1 MSKKVSLQEII
12 ESVLGDKGV
21 EYDIANDSTVRS
33 LQRAFDRLIEK
44 LGSDKEVLK
53 HGGRNIEFEESEIP
67 FMKVLISQLYDGR
80 GLIGEFA
87 NDGNRNRLFSS
98 KDVRELIQSLIDE
111 AEKTGM
117 SEYELKE
124 IAKFFD
130 NIFLYS
136 HKRTIEYCHELIDAL
151 AMNLVEFPISIQ
163 SLYVNK
169 LEHIL
174 KKEFALRIAESATNI
189 LEIADI
195 INSTKKEAGDN
206 IGIQSY
212 SEFDPEIRF
221 EYINRDKR
229 VLKRIQEDDDLRQ
242 YIEKKIGRK
251 AEEIFNY
258 ASLEN

>member
-1 MSKKVSLQEII
+1 
-12 ESVLGDKGV
+12 
-21 EYDIANDSTVRS
+21 
-33 LQRAFDRLIEK
+33 
-44 LGSDKEVLK
+44 
-53 HGGRNIEFEESEIP
+53 
-67 FMKVLISQLYDGR
+67 
-80 GLIGEFA
+80 
-87 NDGNRNRLFSS
+87 
-98 KDVRELIQSLIDE
+98 
-111 AEKTGM
+111 
-117 SEYELKE
+117 
-124 IAKFFD
+124 
-130 NIFLYS
+130 
-136 HKRTIEYCHELIDAL
+136 
-151 AMNLVEFPISIQ
+151 MNLVEFPISIQ
-163 SLYVNK
+163 SLYLDK

-229 VLKRIQEDDDLRQ
+229 VLKRIQEDDDLWQ

>member
-1 MSKKVSLQEII
+1 MSKKVSLQTII
-12 ESVLGDKGV
+12 KSVLDDKGV
-21 EYDIANDSTVRS
+21 KYDIANDSTVRS
-33 LQRAFDRLIEK
+33 VRRAFDRLIGK

-53 HGGRNIEFEESEIP
+53 YGGRNMEFEEPEIP
-67 FMKVLISQLYDGR
+67 FMKVLISQLYDGS

-87 NDGNRNRLFSS
+87 NECNRNKAFSS

-117 SEYELKE
+117 SENELTE

-136 HKRTIEYCHELIDAL
+136 HKRTVEYCHELIDAL
-151 AMNLVEFPISIQ
+151 EMNLVEFPISMQ
-163 SLYVNK
+163 SFYLDK

-195 INSTKKEAGDN
+195 INSTKEEAGDN

-212 SEFDPEIRF
+212 SEFDLSILAATSVYLSEYKKMMICDNILRKKLEVKQRRF
-221 EYINRDKR
+221 STTLY
-229 VLKRIQEDDDLRQ
+229 
-242 YIEKKIGRK
+242 
-251 AEEIFNY
+251 
-258 ASLEN
+258 